1 MYRILSCT
9 LTICKKIPSFKVGL
23 TCSQFRTK
31 LDNLLFSA
39 ANYCYFFPTS
49 ISLVDNGHD
58 VVQVQRSK
66 LIFRLKKTSKCVNLA
81 FKIEEMGPRKT
92 FKNVFFLLPYL
103 HLKQCFKGGE
113 PFQNF

>member
-58 VVQVQRSK
+58 VVQVQWSK
-66 LIFRLKKTSKCVNLA
+66 LIFRLKKN
-81 FKIEEMGPRKT
+81 FKMCQFSIQNKKKWDLGKPLKIYS
-92 FKNVFFLLPYL
+92 FFCLI
-103 HLKQCFKGGE
+103 CI
-113 PFQNF
+113 